1 MKVLV
6 TGVKGQLGYDVVR
19 RLNERGIENKG
30 VDIDD
35 FDLTDR
41 EQTLASIR
49 EYAPDVVVHCAAYT
63 AVDRAEDNRE
73 LVYNINVNGTKYV
86 AEACKELDAKM
97 VYISTDYVFD
107 GQGTRPW
114 EPDDP
119 HDPVNYYG
127 LAKAQ
132 GEDAVTGLIEK
143 YFIVRISWVFG
154 INGHNFVRTMLKLGA
169 EKEKLTVVD
178 DQIGSPT
185 YTYDL
190 AKVLVDMILTEKY
203 GRYHVTNEGICSWN
217 EFAAEIMRQG
227 GRECEVLPI
236 ATADYPTRAVRP
248 LNSRMSKATLDEN
261 GFDRLPEW
269 KDALARYM
277 EELRAAGEL

>member
-19 RLNERGIENKG
+19 HLKLQGIEHKG

-35 FDLTDR
+35 FDLTKR
-41 EQTLASIR
+41 EETVNAIVA
-49 EYAPDVVVHCAAYT
+49 YGPDVVVHCAAYT
-63 AVDRAEDNRE
+63 AVDKAEDNQE

-86 AEACKELDAKM
+86 AEACKQLDAKM

-119 HDPVNYYG
+119 FDPINYYG
-127 LAKAQ
+127 VAKAQ
-132 GEDAVTGLIEK
+132 GENAVTETLEK

-154 INGHNFVRTMLKLGA
+154 LNGHNFVKTMLKLGA
-169 EKEKLTVVD
+169 EREEIRVVD

-190 AKVLVDMILTEKY
+190 AKLLVDMIQTDKY
-203 GRYHVTNEGICSWN
+203 GRYHATNEGICSWY
-217 EFAAEIMRQG
+217 EFTVEIMRQAG
-227 GRECEVLPI
+227 LSCKVTPI
-236 ATADYPTRAVRP
+236 SSAEYPSRAKRP
-248 LNSRMSKATLDEN
+248 FNSRMSKEKLVEN
-261 GFDRLPEW
+261 GFERLPEW
-269 KDALARYM
+269 QDALARYLK
-277 EELRAAGEL
+277 ELELA

>member
-19 RLNERGIENKG
+19 RLNERGIENQG

-41 EQTLASIR
+41 EQTLAAIR
-49 EYAPDVVVHCAAYT
+49 AYAPDVVVHCAAYT
-63 AVDRAEDNRE
+63 AVDRAEDNQE

-114 EPDDP
+114 EPDDA

-132 GEDAVTGLIEK
+132 GEDAVTALLTK
-143 YFIVRISWVFG
+143 FFIVRISWVFG

-169 EKEKLTVVD
+169 EKEQLTVVD

-227 GRECEVLPI
+227 GRACEVLPI
-236 ATADYPTRAVRP
+236 ATADYPTRAKRP
-248 LNSRMSKATLDEN
+248 LNSRMSKAKLDEN

-277 EELRAAGEL
+277 DELRAAGEL